1 MTREDRFLQSAAHAV
16 MRDLGG
22 EMKTGF
28 VGILVLWIAGLAY
41 AQTSTGSLTGLVEDQ
56 QQSVIAEANIVV
68 TNIQTNA
75 VLRVQTSS
83 AGLYSVSSL
92 QPGEYRI
99 TVEKAGFERAFVGSV
114 QIETGT
120 TRTVNVQLRIGA
132 TSTAVEVQ
140 APAEMLSL
148 NSPTLSSVADKKL
161 AQDIPYPERSALEL
175 ATLTPGVQGDPQYS
189 GGIQSE
195 VPGVFTQPIT
205 PGGSLAIS
213 GGRPGS
219 ASQLVDGFD
228 VTLSGYPR
236 AGVTFSADSIH
247 EVTVQEN
254 GLPAQYGRTGGGII
268 NQSTASGTSQYHGSV
283 SWRHID
289 PFLEVNTFGSASPP
303 NRHQNL
309 FGATFGGPVPLP
321 SMKQNTFFFTSVE
334 PLRATD
340 KNLIRRRVA
349 TPDELQGRFHNSLD
363 LLDQTILKTQ
373 GYAAALAAPRVG
385 GIYYQFN
392 LNPQGFPIG
401 KQLTP
406 STKYVHVP
414 NDDISAQ
421 VMANPVA
428 QFLNSLQPTPSNPG
442 LFMRFLHPDGSYD
455 SDGNNALTDRAV
467 TNTDN
472 RYNIRVDHDFRDSDH
487 VFVRYTRVPVSGI
500 RYDFFGPSSPANQIA
515 TDAITSQNAAINYTR
530 TFGGSRVNELRVSYL
545 RSDRMRGPTASSLN
559 KDYGAMLGLTPA
571 VLGAGF
577 PTFAFGNGLSSIGSG
592 GNQPDGGRSLDVNFG
607 VGDDFSMLLGKHTI
621 KFGGEWRALQ
631 LNRFDTSNLYGGQYS
646 FNRNLTNS
654 GSNGGSSLATF
665 DLGLISG
672 YAIRTP
678 QPFYYRWKYLGLY
691 IQDDW
696 KVLPKFTLNFGMRY
710 NLETPRKEKND
721 LQGTVFPG
729 VPGTLNGQPTSGA
742 FLFSGHNG
750 LAETLW
756 PTNYHGFEPRIG
768 FAYAPTNF
776 MTVRGAYSLIHTP
789 LSGIG
794 NSVVPDLASTAL
806 IIGNAQGGANPNAW
820 VNYITN
826 PVSIGSIPGTLTSGP
841 LLSFSSSGYLPFVNQ
856 SDAVPYVQLWSFSLQ
871 FQAGSRTVIE
881 TSYSGQHGVHLF
893 APPVDVNVPPLNA
906 LLAGIAAHRD
916 FNARTI
922 ANQFYP
928 GTNMTLIES
937 LRPYQQFYNNPILS
951 AYDRTASSNYNGFYA
966 RVQHRAVAGLTL
978 IGSFTWAKSMDNA
991 SSGSLDSTVTDVY
1004 GFSHPQIP
1012 YTLNGERS
1020 LSTFDIPVHVSG
1032 AYTWDLPIGKN
1043 RALNLHSGLLNDLLG
1058 GWKTSG
1064 IFSAQSGYPLW
1075 VVLGTPGYFISTTPG
1090 GKVGGLGTAIQDAF
1104 LRPNIVPGQPLVNP
1118 NWRSDPFGINGGGYL
1133 NPAAFAVPG
1142 SLDNPAL
1149 GNAPRTLGGA
1159 RNPRTIYYDLSVRKS
1174 FAIGERVRLQLRA
1187 DAINALNHTNFFLG
1201 SGSSSQHTL
1210 TSSLNAATGQY
1221 TLNTNFGDI
1230 SAVNGGRS
1238 IGLGIEITF

>member
-1 MTREDRFLQSAAHAV
+1 
-16 MRDLGG
+16 
-22 EMKTGF
+22 MKTAF
-28 VGILVLWIAGLAY
+28 VGILALWIALLAY

-56 QQSVIAEANIVV
+56 QHSVVADANVVV
-68 TNIQTNA
+68 TNIQTNS

-83 AGLYSVSSL
+83 GGVYSASSL

-99 TVEKAGFERAFVGSV
+99 TVEKMGFEKAIVDSV
-114 QIETGT
+114 QIETAS
-120 TRTVNVQLRIGA
+120 TRTVNIQLRVGA
-132 TSTAVEVQ
+132 TSTAVEVRDQ
-140 APAEMLSL
+140 AELLSL

-161 AQDIPYPERSALEL
+161 ALDIPYPERSALEL

-195 VPGVFTQPIT
+195 NPGIFTQPNT
-205 PGGSLAIS
+205 PGASLAIS

-268 NQSTASGTSQYHGSV
+268 NQSTASGTSQYHGSAG
-283 SWRHID
+283 WRHKE
-289 PFLEVNTFGSASPP
+289 PFLEANTFGSASPP
-303 NRHQNL
+303 EQHQNL
-309 FGATFGGPVPLP
+309 FGGTFGGPIPLP
-321 SMKQNTFFFTSVE
+321 SLKQNTFFFTSVE

-340 KNLIRRRVA
+340 QNLIRRRVA
-349 TPDELQGRFHNSLD
+349 TPDELQGNFHNSLD
-363 LLDQTILKTQ
+363 LLDQTTLRTQ

-392 LNPQGFPIG
+392 LNAQGFPIG

-406 STKYVHVP
+406 STKYMHVP
-414 NDDISAQ
+414 NDSLAAE
-421 VMANPVA
+421 VMANPIA
-428 QFLNSLQPTPSNPG
+428 QFLNGLQPTLSNPG
-442 LFMRFLHPDGSYD
+442 RFMRFLHPDGSYD

-487 VFVRYTRVPVSGI
+487 VFVRYTRVPVSGL
-500 RYDFFGPSSPANQIA
+500 RYDFFGPTSPANQIA
-515 TDAITSQNAAINYTR
+515 TDAITSQNAAINYTH
-530 TFGGSRVNELRVSYL
+530 TFGGSRVNELRLSYL
-545 RSDRMRGPTASSLN
+545 RSDRFRGPTTASLN
-559 KDYGAMLGLTPA
+559 QDYGAMLGLTPA
-571 VLGAGF
+571 VLGKGF

-592 GNQPDGGRSLDVNFG
+592 GNQADGGRSLDVNFG

-631 LNRFDTSNLYGGQYS
+631 LNRLDDSDLYGGQYS
-646 FNRNLTNS
+646 FNRNLTNN
-654 GSNGGSSLATF
+654 GSIGGSSLASF
-665 DLGLISG
+665 DLGLIST
-672 YAIRTP
+672 YAIRSA

-691 IQDDW
+691 VQDDW
-696 KVLPKFTLNFGMRY
+696 KVLSKLTLNFGMRY

-729 VPGTLNGQPTSGA
+729 VPGTLNGLATSGA

-756 PTNYHGFEPRIG
+756 PTNYHGFEPRVG
-768 FAYAPTNF
+768 FSYAPVSF

-794 NSVVPDLASTAL
+794 NSVVPDLASTPQS
-806 IIGNAQGGANPNAW
+806 IGGAQGGTDPAQW

-826 PVSIGSIPGTLTSGP
+826 PVSTSGRVPTTLTSGP
-841 LLSFSSSGYLPFVNQ
+841 LLSFSSTGALPFVSQ

-871 FQAGSRTVIE
+871 FQVGPRTVIE
-881 TSYSGQHGVHLF
+881 TSYSGQHGIHLF
-893 APPVDVNVPPLNA
+893 SEPVDVNVPPLNT
-906 LLAGIAAHRD
+906 LLADIASHQN
-916 FNARTI
+916 FTARNI
-922 ANQFYP
+922 PNPYYP
-928 GTNMTLIES
+928 GTNMILIES
-937 LRPYQQFYNNPILS
+937 LRPYQQFYNNPIMS
-951 AYDRTASSNYNGFYA
+951 AYDRTASSHYNAFYA
-966 RVQHRAVAGLTL
+966 RVQHRAAAGLTL
-978 IGSFTWAKSMDNA
+978 LGSFTWSKSLDNA

-1004 GFSHPQIP
+1004 GFAHPQLP

-1020 LSTFDIPVHVSG
+1020 LSTFDTPVHVTG
-1032 AYTWDLPIGKN
+1032 AYTWDLPIGKD
-1043 RALNLHSGLLNDLLG
+1043 RVLNLGNGLFNQLFG

-1075 VVLGTPGYFISTTPG
+1075 VVLGTPGYFVSTAAGSTNIG
-1090 GKVGGLGTAIQDAF
+1090 GNGTAIQDAF
-1104 LRPNIVPGQPLVNP
+1104 LRPNIVPGQPLINP

-1142 SLDNPAL
+1142 SVNNPAL
-1149 GNAPRTLGGA
+1149 GDAPRTMGNA
-1159 RNPRTIYYDLSVRKS
+1159 RNPRTIYYDLSLRKS
-1174 FAIGERVRLQLRA
+1174 FSLGERVRLQLRG
-1187 DAINALNHTNFFLG
+1187 DAINVLNHANFFLG
-1201 SGSSSQHTL
+1201 SGSTSQHTL

-1221 TLNTNFGDI
+1221 NLNTNFGDLQ
-1230 SAVNGGRS
+1230 VTGGRT